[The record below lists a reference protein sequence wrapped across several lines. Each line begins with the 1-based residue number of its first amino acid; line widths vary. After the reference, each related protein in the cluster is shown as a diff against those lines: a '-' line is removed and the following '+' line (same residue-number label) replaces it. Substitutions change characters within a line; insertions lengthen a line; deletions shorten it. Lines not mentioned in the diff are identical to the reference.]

1 MDGIAQARDFLLGRT
16 NETGYSRGF
25 TAFATVYLDDV
36 PEPFCGNFTVRP
48 SCHECL
54 VRPVSISIHTLDDFQ
69 SKATRIRWEFRSLRR
84 DNHVQF
90 APTISYPLS

>member
-36 PEPFCGNFTVRP
+36 PEPFCGNFTVWPKSHRTMDAYTNIWQ
-48 SCHECL
+48 EW
-54 VRPVSISIHTLDDFQ
+54 DG
-69 SKATRIRWEFRSLRR
+69 IREAVEEF
-84 DNHVQF
+84 
-90 APTISYPLS
+90 A